1 MDENEKM
8 IICEI
13 AEPKL
18 RNKLLELYQKD
29 KTVNLQNECKVLIGH
44 DFNYSHEDMATV
56 IVTLVTTDG
65 TKVIETI
72 QGENSTGCLDLTSVL
87 QDNGYKVVHQN

>member
-13 AEPKL
+13 AKPKL

-29 KTVNLQNECKVLIGH
+29 KTVNKKNECKVLIGH
-44 DFNYSHEDMATV
+44 DFNYSHKDIATV
-56 IVTLVTTDG
+56 IVTLVTIDG
-65 TKVIETI
+65 TKVIGTI

-87 QDNGYKVVHQN
+87 QDNGYKVVCQN